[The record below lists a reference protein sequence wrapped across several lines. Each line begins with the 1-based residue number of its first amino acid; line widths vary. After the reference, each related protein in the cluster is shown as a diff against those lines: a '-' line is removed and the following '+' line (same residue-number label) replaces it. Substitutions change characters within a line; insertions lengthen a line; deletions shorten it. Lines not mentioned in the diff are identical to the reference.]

1 MSENPIGIF
10 DSGLGGLTVAAAI
23 ARLLPHENLVY
34 LGDTARVPYGTK
46 SGATVVKYAQSN
58 LKFLANHRVKATV
71 VACNTVSAQ
80 GIKSFGGNSEQILI
94 GVIQPGAERA
104 LSVSK
109 TKRIAVL
116 ATPATVT
123 SNAYPNAIQERDRN
137 AYVVSISCPLLVP
150 LAEEGWT
157 DHEATELIVSTYLSE
172 LEGHNVD
179 TIILG
184 CTHYPLLEACITRV
198 AKKRLGEHIQVINS
212 ADVVAQRVKAVL
224 IQHQLIN
231 EEKGGHRAFFAT
243 DVSGRSQDV
252 ANLFWQR
259 FESTVPVFQH
269 VDITPTRS

>member
-23 ARLLPHENLVY
+23 ARLLPNENIVY

-46 SGATVVKYAQSN
+46 SGATVVRYAQSN
-58 LKFLANHRVKATV
+58 LRFLAKHSVKATV

-80 GIKSFGGNSEQILI
+80 GIKSFAGDGEQLVI
-94 GVIQPGAERA
+94 GVIHPGADRA
-104 LSVSK
+104 LAVSK

-123 SNAYPNAIQERDRN
+123 SNAYPSAIQARDRN
-137 AYVVSISCPLLVP
+137 AHIVSIPCPLLVP
-150 LAEEGWT
+150 LAEEGWS
-157 DHEATELIVSTYLSE
+157 DHEATELIVTTYLRE

-198 AKKRLGEHIQVINS
+198 AKKLLGNHIQVINS
-212 ADVVAQRVKAVL
+212 ADVVAQRVKDVL
-224 IQHQLIN
+224 TQHRLVNQA
-231 EEKGGHRAFFAT
+231 KGGERAFCAT
-243 DVSGRSQDV
+243 DVSGRSQNV
-252 ANLFWQR
+252 ADLFWQR

-269 VDITPTRS
+269 VDITPIVA